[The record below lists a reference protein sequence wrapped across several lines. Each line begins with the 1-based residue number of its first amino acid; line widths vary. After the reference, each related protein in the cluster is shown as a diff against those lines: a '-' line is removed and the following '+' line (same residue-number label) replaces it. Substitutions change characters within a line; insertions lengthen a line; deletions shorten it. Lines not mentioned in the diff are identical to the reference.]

1 MLYHYIKIAIRNLAR
16 NKVFTLINI
25 LGLAV
30 GMGVCLLIYQYV
42 YFEKSYDSFHND
54 ADNIYRLTQTIYQNG
69 ENLGTS
75 AFTTYGLGRKGKYT
89 SDPRLCQGT
98 SPGDELVGN

>member
-1 MLYHYIKIAIRNLAR
+1 MLKHYLKIAIRNLAR
-16 NKVFTLINI
+16 NKVFTLVNI

-42 YFEKSYDSFHND
+42 RFEKSFDSFHSEGE
-54 ADNIYRLTQTIYQNG
+54 NIYRLIQTIHTNG

-75 AFTTYGLGRKGKYT
+75 AFTTYGLGAEGKKQIR
-89 SDPRLCQGT
+89 SEERR
-98 SPGDELVGN
+98 VGKE